1 MRTSKKSKSIISKDM
16 DATFKVFRTKLKRK
30 RNWQEL
36 MSQMGIYP
44 IVKRYD
50 NLTRCRFI
58 EGCVSEITSGHGNF
72 KPSLFENYTQPSI
85 NVKSSIKH
93 NLFSSKKG
101 SLKQNYAKIFD
112 TSMRKAHDDIDKQ
125 LDAVLGECG
134 YDKQLMFY
142 LFDLT
147 QHRGMFF
154 MTSLSEMVDSK
165 YKHIKLPKQTLSA
178 INSPENH
185 QRLVRSLFKQ
195 KTAHLLISIPDALKS
210 AIENKRY
217 IEFSIAQESVQS
229 YVERK
234 TTKPQACLNK
244 LK

>member
-1 MRTSKKSKSIISKDM
+1 MKQSKRAISKDM
-16 DATFKVFRTKLKRK
+16 DATFRVFRTKLKRK

-58 EGCVSEITSGHGNF
+58 EGCVSEISSGKGNF
-72 KPSLFENYTQPSI
+72 KPSLFENYTNPSI

-93 NLFSSKKG
+93 NLFSTKKG
-101 SLKQNYAKIFD
+101 GLKQNYAKIFD
-112 TSMRKAHDDIDKQ
+112 TSMRKAHEDIDKQ
-125 LDAVLGECG
+125 LDDVLSECG

-142 LFDLT
+142 IFDLT

-154 MTSLSEMVDSK
+154 MTSLSEMVDAR
-165 YKHIKLPKQTLSA
+165 YKNLKLPKQTLNA
-178 INSPENH
+178 INAEDNH
-185 QRLVRSLFKQ
+185 QRLIRSLFKQ
-195 KTAHLLISIPDALKS
+195 KTAHLLISIPDALTS
-210 AIENKRY
+210 AMKNKRY
-217 IEFSIAQESVQS
+217 IEFSIDQNSMES
-229 YVERK
+229 YVQRK